1 MIEPNEEQSAKNYIL
16 IIYVYFLRASYAN
29 FKQGDG
35 QESDE
40 SSKQLRTLLM
50 TYFEL
55 YKQCSLYRGQGGTFA
70 LQQQLQSNISA
81 LFEIEHFDEAQI
93 QKLVG
98 DLVCIFQTV
107 KPLDQE
113 MYRRIVCSIFVLN
126 GGMGSCGLASAELT
140 EALYVLYKEGSITDV
155 SIFVPLVTNSK
166 MSAAIMEKL
175 MVSLIL
181 NPEVKFHGQ
190 KREDNIFYM
199 HIDDYVN
206 KVIMNSNSHL
216 SDKDKIEVVSKI
228 LATNS
233 PESHERLELHNEIL
247 RR

>member
-1 MIEPNEEQSAKNYIL
+1 
-16 IIYVYFLRASYAN
+16 
-29 FKQGDG
+29 
-35 QESDE
+35 
-40 SSKQLRTLLM
+40 
-50 TYFEL
+50 
-55 YKQCSLYRGQGGTFA
+55 
-70 LQQQLQSNISA
+70 
-81 LFEIEHFDEAQI
+81 
-93 QKLVG
+93 
-98 DLVCIFQTV
+98 
-107 KPLDQE
+107 
-113 MYRRIVCSIFVLN
+113 
-126 GGMGSCGLASAELT
+126 
-140 EALYVLYKEGSITDV
+140 
-155 SIFVPLVTNSK
+155 
-166 MSAAIMEKL
+166 